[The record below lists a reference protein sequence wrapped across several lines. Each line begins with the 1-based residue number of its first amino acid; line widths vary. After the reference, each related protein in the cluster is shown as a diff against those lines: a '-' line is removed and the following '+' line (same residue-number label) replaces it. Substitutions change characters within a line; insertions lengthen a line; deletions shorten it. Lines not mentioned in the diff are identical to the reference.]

1 MEKSTSVTSADEV
14 DRYVVMLALVN
25 VATGTISTLAWQR
38 RDGTACACRLSIHV
52 ASAGRCR
59 GACCR

>member
-25 VATGTISTLAWQR
+25 VATGTILTLAWR
-38 RDGTACACRLSIHV
+38 AR
-52 ASAGRCR
+52 
-59 GACCR
+59 